1 MFAWGKKK
9 RLQLFCCKN
18 VTTISSWK
26 NQIRERSGP
35 AGRTVSDRSR
45 RDRAAGRAGPEPPD
59 APDRSRRTRRTGAA
73 GRAGPEPPDRGLG
86 GPRRPPGPDR
96 AAVHGPW
103 TAEPFEQFFCCV
115 ILEAA

>member
-26 NQIRERSGP
+26 NQIWERSGP
-35 AGRTVSDRSR
+35 SGRTVSDRGP
-45 RDRAAGRAGPEPPD
+45 GRP
-59 APDRSRRTRRTGAA
+59 TGTGFLDQT